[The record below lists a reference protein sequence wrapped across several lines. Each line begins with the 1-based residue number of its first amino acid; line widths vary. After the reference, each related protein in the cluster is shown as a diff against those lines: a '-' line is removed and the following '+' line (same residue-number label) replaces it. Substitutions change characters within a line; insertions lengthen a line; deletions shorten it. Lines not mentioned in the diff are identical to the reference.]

1 MSGNDKNSWG
11 KLDKDLQL
19 KDLPAGKEYYERLLQ
34 LKKFFESQV
43 EVEKQKLINAKI
55 QIHKIKNGGG
65 K

>member
-1 MSGNDKNSWG
+1 MSVNSKDKWG
-11 KLDKDLQL
+11 KLDKNLQL

-34 LKKFFESQV
+34 LKQFFEAQV
-43 EVEKQKLINAKI
+43 EIEKQKLINAKI